1 LAIGYSW
8 ATEEAQGI
16 AASHPEDPASV
27 LCMSG
32 SATIAANLG
41 PTLIIIKAPN
51 PDVDDFFGLT
61 LDVRQWQNVGDRC

>member
-1 LAIGYSW
+1 M
-8 ATEEAQGI
+8 
-16 AASHPEDPASV
+16 